1 MFNVSSSRR
10 TKIKLTAYFS
20 DDVRPNRIS
29 WNFDTWTKLWSG
41 SSATTAER
49 LETIQ
54 VSTFEYAPPHH
65 NQALRDSANIE
76 RFIKERIRS
85 WRMGKLTRFRSDI
98 SSMMKQILQKCE
110 SSRMECRPIEPH
122 LIEQISEKFKQHK
135 VIGFPLSLAS
145 QDQSTIEHVVKSTGI
160 HKSNRS
166 NVEFGLAVHIQPY
179 PAEVQSCWVYLA
191 QITPL

>member
-1 MFNVSSSRR
+1 MYQ
-10 TKIKLTAYFS
+10 LTRS
-20 DDVRPNRIS
+20 GDVRPNRIS
-29 WNFDTWTKLWSG
+29 WNFDTWTKLWGG
-41 SSATTAER
+41 SVEAPP
-49 LETIQ
+49 TIQ
-54 VSTFEYAPPHH
+54 VSNFNYPPPDM

-110 SSRMECRPIEPH
+110 SAKMESMPIESSWAD
-122 LIEQISEKFKQHK
+122 QINEKFKQSK
-135 VIGFPLSLAS
+135 VVGFPLNLKT
-145 QDQSTIEHVVKSTGI
+145 QDLETVEHVVKSTGI

-179 PAEVQSCWVYLA
+179 PAQVQSAWLYLA